1 MEDYTSAIQSIMTL
15 YEPATLIT
23 DYLLSA
29 LTLALG
35 WRLGRDQPPLA
46 RRWFARTLLL
56 SALSAFVGGSYH
68 GLAPNFPPDI
78 AAVWWRAVLV
88 VLSFVSAALALSW
101 MHEIVT
107 PTHHRWVRVV
117 IVLKL
122 GVFVLIAL
130 IKPAFLVAIGD
141 YGTALLAWL
150 AAAAVLRRPWRAWML
165 TAIGLSAAAA
175 AIEQLRLSPS
185 LHFNHNDLYHVVQ
198 GVAFVGFYRAA
209 RLFGR
214 TNV

>member
-1 MEDYTSAIQSIMTL
+1 V
-15 YEPATLIT
+15 
-23 DYLLSA
+23 

-35 WRLGRDQPPLA
+35 WRLGRDVPPRA

-68 GLAPNFPPDI
+68 GLAPNFSPDI
-78 AAVWWRAVLV
+78 AAVWWRVVLI

-107 PTHHRWVRVV
+107 PIHHRWMRAV
-117 IVLKL
+117 IVIKL
-122 GVFVLIAL
+122 ALFVTIAL
-130 IKPAFLVAIGD
+130 IQPAFLVAIAD

-150 AAAAVLRRPWRAWML
+150 VAALVLRRPWRAWML

-175 AIEQLRLSPS
+175 AIQQLRLSPS
-185 LHFNHNDLYHVVQ
+185 PHFNHNDLYHVVQ
-198 GVAFVGFYRAA
+198 GVAFVAFYRAG
-209 RLFGR
+209 RMFGR
-214 TNV
+214 KIFKL

>member
-1 MEDYTSAIQSIMTL
+1 MTL

-23 DYLLSA
+23 DYLLAA

-35 WRLGRDQPPLA
+35 WRLQRDEPPLA

-68 GLAPNFPPDI
+68 GLAPNFSPHI
-78 AAVWWRAVLV
+78 AAIWWRMVLV

-101 MHEIVT
+101 MHEIV
-107 PTHHRWVRVV
+107 PSAHHRWVRAV

-122 GVFVLIAL
+122 AVFMTIAL
-130 IKPAFLVAIGD
+130 FKPAFLVAIAD

-150 AAAAVLRRPWRAWML
+150 IAALLLRRPWRVWML

-175 AIEQLRLSPS
+175 AIQQLHLAPSPR
-185 LHFNHNDLYHVVQ
+185 FNHNDLYHVVQ
-198 GVAFVGFYRAA
+198 GVAFIAFYRAA

-214 TNV
+214 THV